1 MPHARPVHVL
11 LLVLVLLA
19 PTAFAQTAPQ
29 VQAMLESRAPGAL
42 AAAEALVKKT
52 PGDASAWI
60 MLTRARLQARQP
72 AKAIDAA
79 EKAVALGPKNAQ
91 AFYWLGNAYGNRIGE
106 VNMLSK
112 MSLAPKLRDAFETAV
127 ELDPALLDARSSL
140 VEFYLQA
147 PAVVGGG
154 VDKAKAQAA
163 AIGRYD
169 RFKGLLAEARIAG
182 HEKNTAKALKLYE
195 SARVLKPGDPQARML
210 VLSAYQQAEQW
221 RDAYDTASR
230 WAIDE
235 PANPKPRYQIG
246 RIAAVS
252 GQYLS
257 EGEVALRKYLQLPRK
272 PDDPEPKHARY
283 RLGQVLAHAG
293 RKDEARVEL
302 QAALKLD
309 PSFAEAREALAKL

>member
-1 MPHARPVHVL
+1 MRLMLPLHLAL
-11 LLVLVLLA
+11 FTALLA
-19 PTAFAQTAPQ
+19 SDASAQALPEVRALLEARSPAAP
-29 VQAMLESRAPGAL
+29 
-42 AAAEALVKKT
+42 AAAEALVKRT
-52 PGDASAWI
+52 PDDADAWVAV
-60 MLTRARLQARQP
+60 TRARLQARQP
-72 AKAIDAA
+72 AKAIESA
-79 EKAVALGPKNAQ
+79 EKATRLGPKNAQ

-106 VNMLSK
+106 VNMMSK
-112 MSLAPKLRDAFETAV
+112 MGLAPKLRDAFEKAV

-154 VDKAKAQAA
+154 LDKAKAQAA

-169 RFKGLLAEARIAG
+169 RFKGLLAQARIAG

-195 SARVLKPGDPQARML
+195 EARALKPGDPQARML
-210 VLSAYQQAEQW
+210 LVSAYQQAERW
-221 RDAYDTASR
+221 SDAYETARR

-257 EGEVALRKYLQLPRK
+257 EGEVALRKYQQLPRK

-302 QAALKLD
+302 LAALKLD
-309 PSFAEAREALAKL
+309 SRFAEAREALAKL

>member
-1 MPHARPVHVL
+1 MRLMLFLHLAL
-11 LLVLVLLA
+11 FTALLA
-19 PTAFAQTAPQ
+19 SDACAQALPEVRALLEARSPAAP
-29 VQAMLESRAPGAL
+29 
-42 AAAEALVKKT
+42 AAAEALAKRT
-52 PGDASAWI
+52 PDDADAWVAV
-60 MLTRARLQARQP
+60 TRARLQARQP
-72 AKAIDAA
+72 AKAIEAA
-79 EKAVALGPKNAQ
+79 EKATRLGPKNAQ

-112 MSLAPKLRDAFETAV
+112 MGLAPKLRDAFEKAV
-127 ELDPALLDARSSL
+127 ALDPTLVDARSSL

-169 RFKGLLAEARIAG
+169 RFKGLLAQARIAG

-195 SARVLKPGDPQARML
+195 SARALKPGDPQARML
-210 VLSAYQQAEQW
+210 VLSAYQQAEHW
-221 RDAYDTASR
+221 RDAYETASR

-235 PANPKPRYQIG
+235 PANPKPRYQLG

-257 EGEVALRKYLQLPRK
+257 EGEVALRKYLQLARK

-309 PSFAEAREALAKL
+309 PRFAEAREALAKL